1 MAMQSDEF
9 YMRKALDLARSG
21 VGLVS
26 PNPAVGAIVVGASG
40 RELGSG
46 SHRYDEK
53 LHAEV
58 IALAAAGDRARGA
71 TLYINLEPCSHQ
83 GRTGPCADAVIAA
96 EVRRVVCAMQDPNP
110 AVGGAGFAKLRAAGI
125 AVEIGLFEAE
135 ARKLNESFTK
145 FIRTGKP
152 FVTLKSAMSLDGKIA
167 AATKTP
173 AFSTSTSSLS
183 QSEESIETPN
193 GRNSGR
199 RSASNPVWITSEA
212 SRTHVQQLRHQSDA
226 ILIGVGTV
234 LADDPLLTDRTNL
247 PRRRKLLRI
256 ILDSSLR
263 IPMESRIIK
272 SAANDV
278 VVFSSAPDPKTKTAL
293 LSRGIRV
300 CEIASD
306 SKGRPDFSA
315 MTHALGQMKIT
326 SVLVEG
332 GSTVNRAALNSGEVD
347 KLFLYYAPAILGPDA
362 IPFIASGR
370 DRDNDASIRR
380 LKETALHRF
389 AEDFSIEGYLRD
401 PYAADL

>member
-1 MAMQSDEF
+1 MAMQNDEF

-21 VGLVS
+21 IGLVS
-26 PNPAVGAIVVGASG
+26 PNPAVGAVVVGASG
-40 RELGSG
+40 CEIGSG

-53 LHAEV
+53 VHAEV
-58 IALAAAGDRARGA
+58 IALAAAGDGARGA
-71 TLYINLEPCSHQ
+71 ALYTNLEPCSHQ
-83 GRTGPCADAVIAA
+83 GRTGPCADAVFASG
-96 EVRRVVCAMQDPNP
+96 VRRVVCSMEDPNP
-110 AVGGAGFAKLRAAGI
+110 AVAGGGFAKLRAAGI
-125 AVEIGLFEAE
+125 AVEVGLFEAE

-167 AATKTP
+167 ASSKTP
-173 AFSTSTSSLS
+173 AFSAITGSLS
-183 QSEESIETPN
+183 QTEESIDTPN
-193 GRNSGR
+193 GGNGGR
-199 RSASNPVWITSEA
+199 RSATYPAWITGEA

-234 LADDPLLTDRTNL
+234 LADDPLLTDRTDF

-278 VVFSSAPDPKTKTAL
+278 VVFCSAPDPKIKTAL
-293 LSRGIRV
+293 ASKGIRV

-306 SKGRPDFSA
+306 SNGRPDFSA
-315 MTHALGQMKIT
+315 VTRALGEMKIT

-332 GSTVNRAALNSGEVD
+332 GSTVNREALNSREVD
-347 KLFLYYAPAILGPDA
+347 KLFLYYAPTILGPEA
-362 IPFIASGR
+362 IPFIASCR
-370 DRDNDASIRR
+370 ARDNVASIGR
-380 LKETALHRF
+380 LKETAIHRF
-389 AEDFSIEGYLRD
+389 AEDFAIEGYLRD
-401 PYAADL
+401 PYATDL